1 MTAFIGRRDFIALI
15 GGVAAA
21 WPLAAGAQQTP
32 VPVVGFLSAVSEAA
46 TVKHQVQFRRGLRET
61 GFVPGQN
68 VAVEYRWAEG
78 QYDRLPGMAADLVRR
93 KVDVIVAQGPP
104 AALAART
111 ATTTIPIVFA
121 VGIDPVAAGLV
132 ESFNRPGGNATGSTL
147 ISGPLGQKRLE
158 ILRELVPKAKVVAM
172 VVNPFS
178 PDAPPEIRDVQATAR
193 ANGLQLSLLNASTAA
208 ELDTAFT
215 ALETRRP
222 DALLVG
228 GDPFYLVQAP
238 KIIERIDR
246 AGLVAVHAF
255 REFTEVGGLVSY
267 GTNIANTYRQ
277 VGIYV
282 GRILKG
288 AKPADLPVL
297 QPTTFELVINL
308 KTAKAQGI
316 DIPPSLH
323 ARADEVIE

>member
-1 MTAFIGRRDFIALI
+1 VKRREFITLL
-15 GGVAAA
+15 GGAAA
-21 WPLAAGAQQTP
+21 GWPLAARGQQSSM
-32 VPVVGFLSAVSEAA
+32 PVVGFLSAASEAA

-61 GFVPGQN
+61 GFVPGQK
-68 VAVEYRWAEG
+68 VAIEYRWAEG

-93 KVDVIVAQGPP
+93 KVDVIVTQAPP

-178 PDAPPEIRDVQATAR
+178 PDAPPEIRDVQAAAR
-193 ANGLQLSLLNASTAA
+193 ANGLQLQLLNASTAA
-208 ELDTAFT
+208 ELDAAFA
-215 ALETRRP
+215 ALETQRP
-222 DALLVG
+222 DAVLVG
-228 GDPFYLVQAP
+228 GDPFFLVQSRM
-238 KIIERIDR
+238 IVERIER

-255 REFTEVGGLVSY
+255 REFTELGGLVSY
-267 GTNIANTYRQ
+267 GTSIANTYRQ
-277 VGIYV
+277 VGVYV

>member
-1 MTAFIGRRDFIALI
+1 LKRRNFITLLGS
-15 GGVAAA
+15 AAA
-21 WPLAAGAQQTP
+21 WPLAARAQQSAM
-32 VPVVGFLSAVSEAA
+32 PVVGFLSAISEAA

-68 VAVEYRWAEG
+68 VAIEYRWADG

-93 KVDVIVAQGPP
+93 NVDVIVTQAPP

-111 ATTTIPIVFA
+111 VTTTIPIVFA

-178 PDAPPEIRDVQATAR
+178 PDAPPEIRDVQAAAR
-193 ANGLQLSLLNASTAA
+193 ANGLQLQLLNASTAA
-208 ELDTAFT
+208 ELDAAFA
-215 ALETRRP
+215 ALETQRP
-222 DALLVG
+222 DAVLVG
-228 GDPFYLVQAP
+228 GDPFFLVQSRM
-238 KIIERIDR
+238 IVERIER

-255 REFTEVGGLVSY
+255 REFTELGGLVSY
-267 GTNIANTYRQ
+267 GTSIANTYRQ
-277 VGIYV
+277 VGVYV

-308 KTAKAQGI
+308 KTANAQGI

>member
-1 MTAFIGRRDFIALI
+1 MRRRDFITLL

-21 WPLAAGAQQTP
+21 WPLAASAQQTA

-288 AKPADLPVL
+288 AKPTDLPVI
-297 QPTTFELVINL
+297 QATKFELIINL
-308 KTAKAQGI
+308 KTAKALRLQI
-316 DIPPSLH
+316 SDRLLSL
-323 ARADEVIE
+323 ADEVIE

>member
-1 MTAFIGRRDFIALI
+1 
-15 GGVAAA
+15 
-21 WPLAAGAQQTP
+21 
-32 VPVVGFLSAVSEAA
+32 
-46 TVKHQVQFRRGLRET
+46 
-61 GFVPGQN
+61 VPGQN
-68 VAVEYRWAEG
+68 VAIEYRWAEG

-93 KVDVIVAQGPP
+93 KVDVIVTQAPP

-178 PDAPPEIRDVQATAR
+178 PDAPPEIRDVQAAAR
-193 ANGLQLSLLNASTAA
+193 ANGLQLRLLNASTAA
-208 ELDTAFT
+208 ELDAAFA
-215 ALETRRP
+215 ALEAQRP

-228 GDPFYLVQAP
+228 GDPFFLVQSRM
-238 KIIERIDR
+238 IIERIER

-255 REFTEVGGLVSY
+255 REFTELGGLVSY
-267 GTNIANTYRQ
+267 GTSIANTYRQ

-308 KTAKAQGI
+308 KTAQAQGI

>member
-1 MTAFIGRRDFIALI
+1 MKRREFITLL
-15 GGVAAA
+15 GGAAA
-21 WPLAAGAQQTP
+21 WPLAASAQQAALP
-32 VPVVGFLSAVSEAA
+32 VIGFLSAVSEAA

-68 VAVEYRWAEG
+68 VTIEYRWAEG
-78 QYDRLPGMAADLVRR
+78 QYDRLPGMAADLVR
-93 KVDVIVAQGPP
+93 P

-208 ELDTAFT
+208 ELDAAFT
-215 ALETRRP
+215 VLETRRP

-238 KIIERIDR
+238 KIIERIER
-246 AGLVAVHAF
+246 AGLGAVHAF

-277 VGIYV
+277 VGIYA

>member
-1 MTAFIGRRDFIALI
+1 MKRRGFITLLGGAVALP
-15 GGVAAA
+15 VAAR
-21 WPLAAGAQQTP
+21 GQQSSM
-32 VPVVGFLSAVSEAA
+32 PVVGFLSAISEAA

-68 VAVEYRWAEG
+68 VAIEYRWAEG
-78 QYDRLPGMAADLVRR
+78 QYDRLPGMAVDLVRR
-93 KVDVIVAQGPP
+93 NVDVIVTQAPP

-178 PDAPPEIRDVQATAR
+178 PDAPPEIRDVQAAAR
-193 ANGLQLSLLNASTAA
+193 ANGLQLQLLNASTAA
-208 ELDTAFT
+208 ELDAAFA
-215 ALETRRP
+215 ALEAQRP
-222 DALLVG
+222 DAVLVG
-228 GDPFYLVQAP
+228 GDPFFLVQSRM
-238 KIIERIDR
+238 IVERIER

-255 REFTEVGGLVSY
+255 REFTELGGLVSY
-267 GTNIANTYRQ
+267 GTSIANTYRQ
-277 VGIYV
+277 VGVYV

-297 QPTTFELVINL
+297 QPITFELVINL
-308 KTAKAQGI
+308 KTANAQGI

>member
-1 MTAFIGRRDFIALI
+1 MRRREFITLL
-15 GGVAAA
+15 GGAVAVPVAAR
-21 WPLAAGAQQTP
+21 GQQSSM
-32 VPVVGFLSAVSEAA
+32 PVVGFLSAVSEAA

-68 VAVEYRWAEG
+68 VAIEYRWAEG

-93 KVDVIVAQGPP
+93 KVDVIVTQAPP

-132 ESFNRPGGNATGSTL
+132 ESFNRPDGNATGSTL

-178 PDAPPEIRDVQATAR
+178 PDAPPEIRDVQAAAR
-193 ANGLQLSLLNASTAA
+193 ANGLQLRLLNASTAA
-208 ELDTAFT
+208 ELDAAFA
-215 ALETRRP
+215 ALEAQRP

-228 GDPFYLVQAP
+228 GDPFFLVQSRM
-238 KIIERIDR
+238 IIERIER

-255 REFTEVGGLVSY
+255 REFTELGGLVSY
-267 GTNIANTYRQ
+267 GTSIANTYRQ

-297 QPTTFELVINL
+297 QPTTFELVINV
-308 KTAKAQGI
+308 KTATAQGI

-323 ARADEVIE
+323 ARSDEVIE

>member
-1 MTAFIGRRDFIALI
+1 MNRRDFITLL

-21 WPLAAGAQQTP
+21 WPLAASAQQTA

-93 KVDVIVAQGPP
+93 MVDVIVAQAPP

-297 QPTTFELVINL
+297 QPTTVELVINL
-308 KTAKAQGI
+308 KSAKAQGI

>member
-1 MTAFIGRRDFIALI
+1 MNRRDFITLL

-21 WPLAAGAQQTP
+21 WPLAASAQQTA

-297 QPTTFELVINL
+297 QSTKFQLAINIG
-308 KTAKAQGI
+308 TARAIGI
-316 DIPPSLH
+316 EVPPDLLSI
-323 ARADEVIE
+323 ADEVIE

>member
-1 MTAFIGRRDFIALI
+1 MSDVRHK
-15 GGVAAA
+15 
-21 WPLAAGAQQTP
+21 AAGVHHT
-32 VPVVGFLSAVSEAA
+32 SR
-46 TVKHQVQFRRGLRET
+46 RRGGRVAVRGSRPAIVNACGRLPQRDIGSGDGEASSPVSET

-68 VAVEYRWAEG
+68 VAIEYRWAEG

-93 KVDVIVAQGPP
+93 KVDVIVTQAPP

-178 PDAPPEIRDVQATAR
+178 PDAPPEIRDVQAAAR
-193 ANGLQLSLLNASTAA
+193 ANGLQLQLLNASTAA
-208 ELDTAFT
+208 ELDAAFA
-215 ALETRRP
+215 ALETQRP
-222 DALLVG
+222 DAVLVG
-228 GDPFYLVQAP
+228 GDPFFLVQSRM
-238 KIIERIDR
+238 IVERIER

-255 REFTEVGGLVSY
+255 REFTELGGLVSY
-267 GTNIANTYRQ
+267 GTSIANTYRQ
-277 VGIYV
+277 VGVYV

-308 KTAKAQGI
+308 KTANAQGI